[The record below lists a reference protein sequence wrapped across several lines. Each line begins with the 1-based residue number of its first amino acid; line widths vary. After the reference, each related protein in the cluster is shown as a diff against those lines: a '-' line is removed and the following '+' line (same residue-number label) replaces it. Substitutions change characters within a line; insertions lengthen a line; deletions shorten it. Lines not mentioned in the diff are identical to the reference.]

1 MANVQRRRGGEG
13 RCSRGRN
20 RRAPQREMKKFATWS
35 KDVRELII
43 KLLGIDISIQ
53 AVLFTAFLCLK
64 RCHIWPL
71 PCTLSA
77 LVSVAVLLPMAK
89 KLQLKWKMENEIEP
103 VQRPNAIDLESQ
115 LTYAEVGGRLWE
127 ISFILF
133 FMFISVIVAAS
144 FKILLCNIDL
154 V

>member
-1 MANVQRRRGGEG
+1 MANVQRRRGGG
-13 RCSRGRN
+13 RYSRGHN
-20 RRAPQREMKKFATWS
+20 RIAPQREMKKLATWS
-35 KDVRELII
+35 NDVRELII

-53 AVLFTAFLCLK
+53 AVIFSAFLCGLK

-77 LVSVAVLLPMAK
+77 LVSFAVFLAMAK
-89 KLQLKWKMENEIEP
+89 KLKLKWKMGNEIEP
-103 VQRPNAIDLESQ
+103 VQHNTAMDLESQ
-115 LTYAEVGGRLWE
+115 LTYSELSGRLWE